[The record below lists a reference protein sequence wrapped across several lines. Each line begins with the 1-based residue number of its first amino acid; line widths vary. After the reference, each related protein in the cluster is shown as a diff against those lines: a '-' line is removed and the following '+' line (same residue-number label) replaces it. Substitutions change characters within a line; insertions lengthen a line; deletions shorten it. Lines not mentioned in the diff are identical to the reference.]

1 MSNNCLTKAFAD
13 AYLIFN
19 YDQDNGIGLNFKNK
33 KQNISEEASK
43 FFKDLEKLRK
53 ENPKVNIDFDDF
65 VKGGNLADE
74 TLVNFIKTTDNS
86 NISLDKYQTHLK
98 NVGKTSSTVGT
109 TLKSLG
115 GSALSFLGNM
125 GVMLAV
131 SKGIELAVT
140 AIDNY
145 VHKSEKLIEKGE
157 EARSSIRSTFDEFS
171 KGKTNVTNLG
181 KSFAESQDDIKTTND
196 AIDSVAEKYVELSK
210 GVNRF
215 TNENKSLSTDGYQD
229 YLNICNQLAEQ
240 FPTLVSGYDAQGNAI
255 LNLSN
260 NAIEASVSLRE
271 LYDSQ
276 MLTANAEIGK
286 NLQDD
291 FDGAIEQIKVYKDE
305 NKKLSGQIK
314 SNKENIK
321 DIQGIISV
329 GSIKDNKGITYDA
342 DALGAEIS
350 GFKDKVYEI
359 FKKNGLNVNE
369 VLTDDGLT
377 HLYTSGEISNKVA
390 KELNTELSKITSNA
404 AESLALDNNEMEK
417 TKSANKALIKQQWDE
432 IADSVGSYLQ
442 TSKSFTGLNQGLQS
456 ALLENLNDL
465 NLDSLT
471 GKYDG
476 DVKKFLQGEFI
487 VPLSELKPDVQE
499 KLADLINI
507 DKSTMSLEKY
517 RDTIEKTLKEIFPN
531 DKDMQKSFKDKLGLS
546 DIIKDSQKKFN
557 ELSKVYGDGISKLSL
572 DDLDKTYELAVQDGF
587 SSTFEE
593 LNQKIQKSKE
603 LAATA
608 IDLKANTKLDAIGNA
623 DQSANS
629 GDDYKKA
636 VEYAKQAKEM
646 FDQGLIGTDDFKSRA
661 SYYSPTGADDAVN
674 FAENYGKISRY
685 MTDDISGVQH
695 FLNDLKDKGYATFET
710 LSDGTQKW
718 SYDIDDLESAAS
730 DMSMGFEWFMDMF
743 GRLEDYGFSNNFVG
757 SVEDGAARI
766 TELSSELVEAQA
778 ELSRLEATGADST
791 AIEQQKEK
799 IAGLQS
805 DIAQTQSALDQLVAH
820 SAEKYNQQIESAKQ
834 AITSLKTERDKV
846 LKENTYGENTD
857 EIVKLMDDKIKSLA
871 QENGITLD
879 AELNIVNK
887 ESIQDG
893 LNSEQYKLNV
903 DYTDLDGLQKKANES
918 WAEVQ
923 KLVSEK
929 SSVKINV
936 QSEDMYDIQS
946 QIDAVKYAL
955 EGLRNEDG
963 TVNIHE
969 EGAQELLDVLHAL
982 YAQKIAV
989 SGDIIMRLPTDQIS
1003 GDVGAV
1009 IGKLQEFEQAYNELQ
1024 ELNTL
1029 ADAGVNVDTSEAE
1042 SKLENIASELQ
1053 NLPQGQADV
1062 LANLNI
1068 DPKSVDSISST
1079 ISSIDA
1085 KALVKVGV
1093 DSSLVEK
1100 YTSTEKKGKGK
1111 VKWENDTKLVDTY
1124 AGKTKRSSG
1133 VVAWSNDTKN
1143 VKKNFYATGTIAWSN
1158 SNGSGNNKK
1167 NKNKDDG
1174 TAGVNGTAHAHGTVR
1189 KGNSFVNGN
1198 WGVKHSGNALV
1209 GEMGRELLV
1218 RGSNFTTIGDNGA
1231 EFVNIRSGDI
1241 IFNHKQTE
1249 ELLKSGYVT
1258 SNGGRGNLIGNSF
1271 FNGSAYAGGSG
1282 GGGFYGGGSGSNA
1295 HSGSSYNSSSTKSSS
1310 SDKSSEKSEKASEK
1324 IIDFVEI
1331 AIKRLEEGIKRI
1343 KITAESAFKTFTK
1356 RNEALGQEM
1365 SAIVNKINLSQQAY
1379 NKYISQANSVGLSE
1393 SYASQVRNG
1402 SINIAT
1408 ITDEDLSKKISDYQE
1423 W

>member
-1 MSNNCLTKAFAD
+1 M
-13 AYLIFN
+13 IFN
-19 YDQDNGIGLNFKNK
+19 YDKENGFKFLSSFKKEIPEISKNVNELFNSFSSDGHFSVLLEDMYDVDKFKDDPFKNWVDGLDNAK
-33 KQNISEEASK
+33 KSTMTASEALDSYK
-43 FFKDLEKLRK
+43 NSLKSTGK
-53 ENPKVNIDFDDF
+53 
-65 VKGGNLADE
+65 ATS
-74 TLVNFIKTTDNS
+74 TL
-86 NISLDKYQTHLK
+86 
-98 NVGKTSSTVGT
+98 SS
-109 TLKSLG
+109 TLKSIG

-125 GVMLAV
+125 GVMFAV

-157 EARSSIRSTFDEFS
+157 EARSSIRSAFDEFS
-171 KGKTNVTNLG
+171 NGKTAVTDLG

-215 TNENKSLSTDGYQD
+215 TNENKTLSADGYQD
-229 YLNICNQLAEQ
+229 YLNICNKLAEQ

-260 NAIEASVSLRE
+260 NATEASVSLRE

-305 NKKLSGQIK
+305 NKKLSEQIK

-321 DIQGIISV
+321 DVQGIISV

-846 LKENTYGENTD
+846 LKENTYGKNTD

-963 TVNIHE
+963 TVNIHG
-969 EGAQELLDVLHAL
+969 EGAQGLLDVLHAL

-1029 ADAGVNVDTSEAE
+1029 ADAGVDVDTSEAE
-1042 SKLENIASELQ
+1042 SKLNNIASELQ
-1053 NLPQGQADV
+1053 NLPQGQANI
-1062 LANLNI
+1062 LAKLDI
-1068 DPKSVDSISST
+1068 DPKSIDSISST
-1079 ISSIDA
+1079 ISSVDS

-1124 AGKTKRSSG
+1124 AVKTKKSSG
-1133 VVAWSNDTKN
+1133 VVTWSNDTKG

-1158 SNGSGNNKK
+1158 SNGSEGGKKDK
-1167 NKNKDDG
+1167 NKNSG
-1174 TAGVNGTAHAHGTVR
+1174 TGGVNGTAHAYGTVR
-1189 KGNSFVNGN
+1189 KGSSFIKGN

-1249 ELLKSGYVT
+1249 ELFKSGYVT

-1295 HSGSSYNSSSTKSSS
+1295 HSGSSYNSSSSKSSS
-1310 SDKSSEKSEKASEK
+1310 SDKASEKSEKASEK

-1379 NKYISQANSVGLSE
+1379 NKYMSQANSVGLSE

>member
-1 MSNNCLTKAFAD
+1 M
-13 AYLIFN
+13 IFN
-19 YDQDNGIGLNFKNK
+19 YDKENGLTFFDSFKKKLPEISEDVDNLFKKISSGENFSKLLPEIYGSDNFKNTDFK
-33 KQNISEEASK
+33 KFVDGLSES
-43 FFKDLEKLRK
+43 EKRALSAG
-53 ENPKVNIDFDDF
+53 DA
-65 VKGGNLADE
+65 L
-74 TLVNFIKTTDNS
+74 S
-86 NISLDKYQTHLK
+86 KYQTHLK
-98 NVGKTSSTVGT
+98 NVGKTSSTVGA

-125 GVMLAV
+125 GVMFAV

-140 AIDNY
+140 SIDNY

-757 SVEDGAARI
+757 SVEDGASRI

-778 ELSRLEATGADST
+778 ELSRLEAAGADST

-799 IAGLQS
+799 IAGLQN
-805 DIAQTQSALDQLVAH
+805 DIVQTQSALDQLVAH

-887 ESIQDG
+887 ESIQDD
-893 LNSEQYKLNV
+893 LNTDTIKLNV
-903 DYTDLDGLQKKANES
+903 DYSDLDGLQKKADES

-929 SSVKINV
+929 SSVKINIH
-936 QSEDMYDIQS
+936 SEDTSEIED
-946 QIDAVKYAL
+946 QIAAVKGAL
-955 EGLRNEDG
+955 SNLKNEDG
-963 TVNIHE
+963 TVNLQAD
-969 EGAQELLDVLHAL
+969 GAQELLDTMHAL
-982 YAQKIAV
+982 YAQKLSL
-989 SGDIIMRLPTDQIS
+989 SGDIVMRLPTDQIE
-1003 GDVGAV
+1003 GDVGTV
-1009 IGKLQEFEQAYNELQ
+1009 IGKLQEFQQAYTELQ

-1029 ADAGVNVDTSEAE
+1029 SQAGVDVDTSSAE
-1042 SKLENIASELQ
+1042 SKLANIASEIQ
-1053 NLPQGQADV
+1053 NLPKGQTDI
-1062 LANLNI
+1062 LAELKV
-1068 DPKSVDSISST
+1068 DPKSVESISASLNN
-1079 ISSIDA
+1079 IDS

-1093 DSSLVEK
+1093 DSKLVEQ
-1100 YTSTEKKGKGK
+1100 YISTEKSGNGKI
-1111 VKWENDTKLVDTY
+1111 KWKNDTTLVDTY
-1124 AGKTKRSSG
+1124 VATTKKADG
-1133 VVAWSNDTKN
+1133 VVTWSNNTVD
-1143 VKKNFYATGTIAWSN
+1143 VKKSFYATGTVTWNNAN
-1158 SNGSGNNKK
+1158 SSFGNN
-1167 NKNKDDG
+1167 NG
-1174 TAGVNGTAHAHGTVR
+1174 TGGVNGTAHAYGTVR

-1198 WGVKHSGNALV
+1198 WGVKHSGNVLV
-1209 GEMGRELLV
+1209 GELGRELLV
-1218 RGSNFTTIGDNGA
+1218 RGSNFTTIGENGA

-1241 IFNHKQTE
+1241 IFNHRQTE
-1249 ELLKSGYVT
+1249 ELLKNGYVT
-1258 SNGGRGNLIGNSF
+1258 SNTGRGNLIGNSF
-1271 FNGSAYAGGSG
+1271 LNGSAYASGSG
-1282 GGGFYGGGSGSNA
+1282 GGGFYVGGSGSKSN
-1295 HSGSSYNSSSTKSSS
+1295 SSSSSTKSSS
-1310 SDKSSEKSEKASEK
+1310 SDKAAEKSEKASEK

-1343 KITAESAFKTFTK
+1343 KITAESTFKTFTK

-1365 SAIVNKINLSQQAY
+1365 SAIVNKINVSQQAY
-1379 NKYISQANSVGLSE
+1379 NKYMSQANSVGLSE